1 MLPYPYEPNQ
11 NGITYPCYIQPKLNG
26 IRALYQVGHF
36 QAQLRSATKPG
47 RTVGVLI
54 TLRHLNQPLSKIF
67 GADVILDGVL
77 YIHGWSPEQIE
88 QAIAVDSDEI
98 RVSSGDQEPGEI
110 EYHVF
115 DVVNFNRSFE
125 SRFMAPASIL
135 TDTQH
140 LHKAKVVET
149 HRLLS
154 AKPVTYFYDKWLDAG
169 YDGLI
174 YRLNGCPYVSGKSK
188 NLLYRQK

>member
-1 MLPYPYEPNQ
+1 MKVMLPYSHSTSS
-11 NGITYPCYIQPKLNG
+11 ITYPCYVQPKLHG

-36 QAQLRSATKPG
+36 QIDDETSP
-47 RTVGVLI
+47 
-54 TLRHLNQPLSKIF
+54 TLDHLTEPLKKLFPESI
-67 GADVILDGVL
+67 ILDGVL
-77 YIHGWSPEQIE
+77 VIGTDPEL
-88 QAIAVDSDEI
+88 A
-98 RVSSGDQEPGEI
+98 

-154 AKPVTYFYDKWLDAG
+154 AKPVTYFYDKWLEAG
-169 YDGLI
+169 HDGLI

>member
-1 MLPYPYEPNQ
+1 VKPMLPYAYGPNR
-11 NGITYPCYIQPKLNG
+11 NGITYPVYVQPKLKG

-36 QAQLRSATKPG
+36 QTEDEA
-47 RTVGVLI
+47 
-54 TLRHLNQPLSKIF
+54 PLALDYLTEPLKKIF
-67 GADVILDGVL
+67 PESIILDGML
-77 YIHGWSPEQIE
+77 YIPNFSEDQVSAAIVTDPEL
-88 QAIAVDSDEI
+88 V
-98 RVSSGDQEPGEI
+98 

-140 LHKAKVVET
+140 LHKTKVVET

-154 AKPVTYFYDKWLDAG
+154 AKPINYFYDKWLDAG

-174 YRLNGCPYVSGKSK
+174 YRLNGCPYISGKSK

>member
-1 MLPYPYEPNQ
+1 MLSYSYSPNR
-11 NGITYPCYIQPKLNG
+11 NGITYPVYVQPKLKG

-36 QAQLRSATKPG
+36 QMCDEASP
-47 RTVGVLI
+47 
-54 TLRHLNQPLSKIF
+54 TLDHLTEPLKKIF
-67 GADVILDGVL
+67 PESIILDGVL
-77 YIHGWSPEQIE
+77 VTSTDPQL
-88 QAIAVDSDEI
+88 A
-98 RVSSGDQEPGEI
+98 

-140 LHKAKVVET
+140 LHKVKIVET

>member
-1 MLPYPYEPNQ
+1 MLPYRYAPSR
-11 NGITYPCYIQPKLNG
+11 ITYPVYIQPKLHG

-36 QAQLRSATKPG
+36 QTERSDLPPLK
-47 RTVGVLI
+47 
-54 TLRHLNQPLSKIF
+54 HLTEPLSKIF
-67 GADVILDGVL
+67 DQSIILDGVL
-77 YIHGWSPEQIE
+77 TNLQDPEL
-88 QAIAVDSDEI
+88 V
-98 RVSSGDQEPGEI
+98 

-115 DVVNFNRSFE
+115 DVVNFHRSFE

-154 AKPVTYFYDKWLDAG
+154 AKPIPYFYDKWTTNG

-188 NLLYRQK
+188 NLRQRPK